1 MISQIDARMISRF
14 GKGTFL
20 PTMNIIASSKDSE
33 QAFMESYI
41 EMKRQNESKTT
52 LIVDE
57 PQWVVRNDK
66 GSPNDPGS
74 FYVAIGNKFLAHELL
89 PVGLPEIEVDRYRE
103 KGYRLL
109 KVPPIYREAFE
120 DNLDLALTDN
130 AGISTSSSTKYI
142 SGIRL
147 NQAKVDDYQ
156 NPFTKDIIEV
166 GNNPDDYLQ
175 YANFFDLSRV
185 NPTDMARPLFIHL
198 DMSLSGDKTGIA
210 GV

>member
-1 MISQIDARMISRF
+1 M
-14 GKGTFL
+14 
-20 PTMNIIASSKDSE
+20 
-33 QAFMESYI
+33 
-41 EMKRQNESKTT
+41 
-52 LIVDE
+52 
-57 PQWVVRNDK
+57 
-66 GSPNDPGS
+66 
-74 FYVAIGNKFLAHELL
+74 
-89 PVGLPEIEVDRYRE
+89 
-103 KGYRLL
+103 L

-142 SGIRL
+142 SGVRL
-147 NQAKVDDYQ
+147 NQIKLDSYQ

-166 GNNPDDYLQ
+166 GNSPNDYLQ

-185 NPTDMARPLFIHL
+185 STNDRSRPLFIHL